1 MSFGKR
7 AAPDRTAPRLVTR
20 STILILSGWLIGAAT
35 TNWMPAGIEQFVTLV
50 GLLGLIAFAGLDAG
64 AKQN

>member
-7 AAPDRTAPRLVTR
+7 ADPARTEPRLVTR

-35 TNWMPAGIEQFVTLV
+35 TNWMPAEIEQFVTLV
-50 GLLGLIAFAGLDAG
+50 GLLGLIAFAGLDTNRKPG
-64 AKQN
+64 